1 MQCRMRLVCVCR
13 FDGGDR
19 QTGVPISATWCIH
32 VRRTR
37 SRFVRVL
44 ETVQHRGRRRG
55 EGSEGGAQGQH
66 VAGDNAA

>member
-1 MQCRMRLVCVCR
+1 MRLVCICR

-19 QTGVPISATWCIH
+19 QADVPISATWRIP
-32 VRRTR
+32 VRHMR
-37 SRFVRVL
+37 SRFMRVL

>member
-1 MQCRMRLVCVCR
+1 MQCRMRLVRVCR

-19 QTGVPISATWCIH
+19 QTGVPRAATWRIH

-37 SRFVRVL
+37 SRFVHVL

-55 EGSEGGAQGQH
+55 ESRESGAQGH
-66 VAGDNAA
+66 RVTGDNAA